1 MNHDPRIIRYT
12 ILFYGKK
19 KKVTKDIN
27 IFSQYLQTYGLQT
40 IRQMIFDFVCPPHFP
55 YSCHNISLCNIGNST
70 FTFQFYHYYNSFNQ
84 LIILH
89 PDAQYNDY
97 CRIIKVIQSNT
108 SLTTL
113 LEPYMIPL
121 HFS

>member
-1 MNHDPRIIRYT
+1 MNHDSCIIRYT

-27 IFSQYLQTYGLQT
+27 VFSHYIQNYGLPT

-55 YSCHNISLCNIGNST
+55 YSCHNISLCNIGYK
-70 FTFQFYHYYNSFNQ
+70 FKIQFSQYYNSFNQ
-84 LIILH
+84 LVILH
-89 PDAQYNDY
+89 PDIQYIDY
-97 CRIIKVIQSNT
+97 CRFIKVIQSNS

-113 LEPYMIPL
+113 LEPYIIPL
-121 HFS
+121 YFS

>member
-19 KKVTKDIN
+19 KKVTRDIN
-27 IFSQYLQTYGLQT
+27 VFSQYIQTYGLQT
-40 IRQMIFDFVCPPHFP
+40 IRQIIFDFISPPHFP
-55 YSCHNISLCNIGNST
+55 YSCHNISLCNIGNK

-89 PDAQYNDY
+89 PDAQYTDY
-97 CRIIKVIQSNT
+97 CHVINTIQSHT
-108 SLTTL
+108 SLTAL
-113 LEPYMIPL
+113 LEPYIVPL
-121 HFS
+121 RFS

>member
-1 MNHDPRIIRYT
+1 MNHDSRIIRYT

-19 KKVTKDIN
+19 KKVMKDIN
-27 IFSQYLQTYGLQT
+27 IFTHYIQINGVGS
-40 IRQMIFDFVCPPHFP
+40 IRQIIFDFVCPPHFP
-55 YSCHNISLCNIGNST
+55 YSCHNISLCNIGNNT
-70 FTFQFYHYYNSFNQ
+70 FKFQFYHYYNSFNQ

-89 PDAQYNDY
+89 PDAQYTDY
-97 CRIIKVIQSNT
+97 CYILKIIQSNT

-113 LEPYMIPL
+113 LEPHIIPL

>member
-1 MNHDPRIIRYT
+1 MNHDSCIIRYT

-19 KKVTKDIN
+19 KKVTRDIN
-27 IFSQYLQTYGLQT
+27 VFCQYIQTYGIPS
-40 IRQMIFDFVCPPHFP
+40 IRQMIFDFISPPHFP
-55 YSCHNISLCNIGNST
+55 YSCHNISLCNIGHK
-70 FTFQFYHYYNSFNQ
+70 FKIQFYHYYNSFNQ

-97 CRIIKVIQSNT
+97 CRFIKMIQSNT

-113 LEPYMIPL
+113 LAPYIIPL